1 VHFHGALIYIKGK
14 ICDNMVGREW
24 QDESDVFVPSFVLI
38 CILNLIVAVAGIFVI
53 GRLFE
58 QEKIINQ

>member
-1 VHFHGALIYIKGK
+1 VIELSY
-14 ICDNMVGREW
+14 
-24 QDESDVFVPSFVLI
+24 SVPSLVLT

>member
-1 VHFHGALIYIKGK
+1 MES
-14 ICDNMVGREW
+14 NMPDTVRFLQFRENLCKDAIERSYSA
-24 QDESDVFVPSFVLI
+24 QSLVLT

>member
-1 VHFHGALIYIKGK
+1 MELRKASKGYAPAFLLAASL
-14 ICDNMVGREW
+14 E
-24 QDESDVFVPSFVLI
+24 LT

-58 QEKIINQ
+58 QEKIINR

>member
-1 VHFHGALIYIKGK
+1 MP
-14 ICDNMVGREW
+14 DMVRFLQFRGNLCK
-24 QDESDVFVPSFVLI
+24 DVIELSYSVQSLVLT

-58 QEKIINQ
+58 QEKIVNQ